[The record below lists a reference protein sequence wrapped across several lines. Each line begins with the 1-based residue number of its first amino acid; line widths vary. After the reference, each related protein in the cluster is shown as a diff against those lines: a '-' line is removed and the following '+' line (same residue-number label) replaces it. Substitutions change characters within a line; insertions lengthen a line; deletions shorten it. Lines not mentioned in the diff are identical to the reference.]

1 MSSSRKKVMGARCQ
15 QKRLSGILASIL
27 TAQKG
32 AEKRGNRSVG
42 ETIRLLPYQGVDLKN
57 CLKMPRKAVSYGISL
72 I

>member
-1 MSSSRKKVMGARCQ
+1 MGARCQ

-32 AEKRGNRSVG
+32 AEKQGNRSVG
-42 ETIRLLPYQGVDLKN
+42 ETIRLLPYQEDDLKN
-57 CLKMPRKAVSYGISL
+57 CLKMPRKSFSYRISR